1 MSAKNETRARG
12 ARSRGSGGALRG
24 RTSTSMMSAMT
35 PRAFGL
41 RHGTGAGGCA
51 STSRPSP
58 EETCSSGWTRA
69 ARHALVGVPSSRDD
83 RSSWVDSADIA
94 RRSRPLLPRARASH
108 PRARPNASSACLR
121 AARRDRPVAPRLAL
135 PRSRPLARTTV
146 VCWAN
151 LKKPRCQARKIL
163 SRTRASR
170 TRSRTRASRRRA
182 APAATG
188 STRTRTS
195 SPPRPR
201 PRSRRRRRRRRRRSP
216 RAGRTTPPPR
226 PPPPTA
232 RTTPARTPPRPPTRT
247 PRRRPRRTTCVSPA
261 RTIHPSRRA
270 NVPTRTHSP
279 RTRALS
285 ARDREIIFA
294 STPNVASV
302 PTSPSSSLRRRRVP
316 TPPPQGSTH
325 LLSPPPS
332 PPPYTTHPVMTT
344 GPLRF

>member
-1 MSAKNETRARG
+1 
-12 ARSRGSGGALRG
+12 
-24 RTSTSMMSAMT
+24 MT

-83 RSSWVDSADIA
+83 RSFVHLVVLGGLC
-94 RRSRPLLPRARASH
+94 RYRA
-108 PRARPNASSACLR
+108 PVASS
-121 AARRDRPVAPRLAL
+121 PPSS
-135 PRSRPLARTTV
+135 SRVTPARTTERV
-146 VCWAN
+146 VRVSSSGASRPTGRPPPRAPS
-151 LKKPRCQARKIL
+151 LSSARSDDRRLLGEFEKPRCQARKIL

-270 NVPTRTHSP
+270 RTSRRG
-279 RTRALS
+279 RTARGRA
-285 ARDREIIFA
+285 R
-294 STPNVASV
+294 
-302 PTSPSSSLRRRRVP
+302 
-316 TPPPQGSTH
+316 
-325 LLSPPPS
+325 
-332 PPPYTTHPVMTT
+332 
-344 GPLRF
+344 